1 MERKTGAR
9 GLRAIIEETMMDL
22 MYKVPSDETIA
33 KCVITKETVTEHA
46 PALLTTC
53 EEAEKSA

>member
-1 MERKTGAR
+1 
-9 GLRAIIEETMMDL
+9 MMDL
-22 MYKVPSDETIA
+22 MYKIPSDETIA